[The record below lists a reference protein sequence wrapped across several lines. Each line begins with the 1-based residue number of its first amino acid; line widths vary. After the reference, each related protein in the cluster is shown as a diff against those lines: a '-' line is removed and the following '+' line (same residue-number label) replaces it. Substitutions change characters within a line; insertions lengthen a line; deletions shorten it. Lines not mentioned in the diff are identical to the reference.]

1 MGFLCIDRAPAL
13 AGPLRCPP
21 LPFAP
26 TRFCPVFRLLFNLL
40 KALIFLAFLTIA
52 AAAGGLWWY
61 SGQALSLGADAV
73 DFTVNPGS
81 SMRAA
86 ARQAAQVL
94 PVHADLLVLLARVQ
108 GRDTQIKA
116 GSYEIENGITP
127 LALIDKLTRGDV
139 TMQELSIPEGWTF
152 RQFRAALD
160 AHAGV
165 QHATQGMSD
174 AAVLAQVAA
183 TTTGAAEGG
192 AAARATSG
200 ATSAAT
206 PGASAASGNAA
217 AQIASASAGAVPTHP
232 EGWFFPDT
240 YLFAKGSKDIDILRR
255 AHRAM
260 KKRLAAEWE
269 RRAPGVP
276 YANAYE
282 ALIMASIVE
291 KETGQANERPQI
303 AGVFVNR
310 LRRGMLLQT
319 DPTIIYGLGET
330 FDGNLR
336 KRDLQT
342 DGPYNTYTRGGL
354 PPTPIALPGLAAI
367 QAALK
372 PAPTQALFF
381 VARGD
386 GSHEFSATLDAHN
399 RAVNKYQRG
408 GR

>member
-1 MGFLCIDRAPAL
+1 M
-13 AGPLRCPP
+13 
-21 LPFAP
+21 
-26 TRFCPVFRLLFNLL
+26 FRLLANLF
-40 KALIFLAFLTIA
+40 KALIFLAFLTAA

-61 SGQALSLGADAV
+61 SGQPISLGV
-73 DFTVNPGS
+73 DTVDLTVNPGS

-86 ARQAAQVL
+86 ARQAAQVM
-94 PVHADLLVLLARVQ
+94 PVHADLLVLLARIE

-165 QHATQGMSD
+165 LHATQGMSD
-174 AAVLAQVAA
+174 AAVLAQEVV
-183 TTTGAAEGG
+183 
-192 AAARATSG
+192 
-200 ATSAAT
+200 
-206 PGASAASGNAA
+206 PAA
-217 AQIASASAGAVPTHP
+217 AQTSPTIATTNATADSGVVPSHP

-240 YLFAKGSKDIDILRR
+240 YLFAKGSKDIDVFRR

-260 KKRLAAEWE
+260 KKRLTAEWE
-269 RRAPGVP
+269 RRAPSVP

-291 KETGQANERPQI
+291 KETGQARERPQI

-372 PAPTQALFF
+372 PARTDALFF

-386 GSHEFSATLDAHN
+386 GTHEFSATLDAHN
-399 RAVNKYQRG
+399 RAVNKYQRRG
-408 GR
+408 G

>member
-1 MGFLCIDRAPAL
+1 MGLVCIDGTPDL
-13 AGPLRCPP
+13 ANRLRCTT
-21 LPFAP
+21 LPSAP
-26 TRFCPVFRLLFNLL
+26 TRFRIVFRLLFNIL

-52 AAAGGLWWY
+52 TIGGGLWWY
-61 SGQALSLGADAV
+61 SGQRLSLGADSV

-86 ARQAAQVL
+86 AYQAAQVL
-94 PVHADLLVLLARVQ
+94 PVHADLLVLLARSQ

-165 QHATQGMSD
+165 LHATQGMSD
-174 AAVLAQVAA
+174 AAVLAQVVA
-183 TTTGAAEGG
+183 GG
-192 AAARATSG
+192 AAG
-200 ATSAAT
+200 AAAGTRLAT
-206 PGASAASGNAA
+206 PPGAAAASGNPAARSAA
-217 AQIASASAGAVPTHP
+217 ASIGAAPTHP

-291 KETGQANERPQI
+291 KETGQARERPQI

-310 LRRGMLLQT
+310 LRRSMLLQT
-319 DPTIIYGLGET
+319 DPTIIYGLGEA

-342 DGPYNTYTRGGL
+342 DGPYNTYTRSGL

-372 PAPTQALFF
+372 PASTQALFF